1 MAHRAKGR
9 LSFADALVRQ
19 RAGVNTDLK
28 RIAEVVK
35 WYRFAHLLKGIY
47 AAAEGRPSYPPLV
60 MLKCLLLQQW
70 YGLSD
75 VELEEAV
82 SDRLSFRKFAGLAL
96 DEEVPD
102 HTTFCRFRQEL
113 VQHGV
118 AEKVFVEMNRQLEKR
133 GLILKKGTL
142 IDATLVEADAT
153 ARRTVDDDNDDD
165 EAIETSDPDAG
176 FARRRGQA
184 FFGYK
189 AHVGVDQGSGL
200 IRSAGVTAANVH
212 DTQMGD
218 GLICG
223 DEQQVFADKA
233 YHSEARRKR
242 LRALGIRDGIMR
254 RGARSHPLGAA
265 DRARNARLARV
276 RCAVERVFATLKR
289 RYRWTRVRYRGLA
302 KNAAHFF
309 LLCTA
314 INLRRAM
321 VLTT

>member
-1 MAHRAKGR
+1 MSHRPQAR

-19 RAGVNTDLK
+19 RAGVNADLR

-35 WYRFAHLLKGIY
+35 WYRFEHLLKGIY
-47 AAAEGRPSYPPLV
+47 ASAEGRPSYPPLV

-75 VELEEAV
+75 AELEEAV

-113 VQHGV
+113 VRHGV

-153 ARRTVDDDNDDD
+153 ARQIGDD
-165 EAIETSDPDAG
+165 EIETSDPDAD
-176 FARRRGQA
+176 FARQRGKA

-200 IRSAGVTAANVH
+200 IRRALVTPANIH
-212 DTQMGD
+212 DSTVGD
-218 GLICG
+218 DLICG
-223 DEQQVFADKA
+223 DERQVFADKA
-233 YHSEARRKR
+233 YHSRARRDR
-242 LRALGIRDGIMR
+242 LQASGIKDGIMR
-254 RGARSHPLGAA
+254 RGARSHPLSVKE
-265 DRARNARLARV
+265 RVRNSRLART
-276 RCAVERVFATLKR
+276 RCAVERVFAILKR
-289 RYRWTRVRYRGLA
+289 TYGWTRVRYRGLA
-302 KNAAHFF
+302 KNASHFF

-314 INLRRAM
+314 MNLRRSII
-321 VLTT
+321 LIQ

>member
-1 MAHRAKGR
+1 MAHRQKER

-19 RAGVNTDLK
+19 RSGVNADLG
-28 RIAEVVK
+28 RITAVVK
-35 WYRFAHLLKGIY
+35 WYRFEHLVKGIY
-47 AAAEGRPSYPPLV
+47 ASAEGRPSYPPLT

-75 VELEEAV
+75 AELEEAV

-102 HTTFCRFRQEL
+102 HTTYCRFRQEL
-113 VQHGV
+113 VKHGV

-142 IDATLVEADAT
+142 VDATLIEADAT
-153 ARRTVDDDNDDD
+153 ARQTEDG
-165 EAIETSDPDAG
+165 EIETSDPDAD

-200 IRSAGVTAANVH
+200 VRRALVTPANVH
-212 DTQMGD
+212 DSAAGD
-218 GLICG
+218 TLICG
-223 DEQQVFADKA
+223 DEKKVFADKA
-233 YHSEARRKR
+233 YHSQERRKR
-242 LRALGIRDGIMR
+242 LRKAGIKDGIMR
-254 RGARSHPLGAA
+254 RGARSHPLSAQ
-265 DRARNARLARV
+265 DRARNSRLART
-276 RCAVERVFATLKR
+276 RCQVERIFGTLKR
-289 RYRWTRVRYRGLA
+289 TYRWTRVRYRGLA
-302 KNAAHFF
+302 KNASHFF
-309 LLCTA
+309 LLCVA
-314 INLRRAM
+314 MNLRRAM

>member
-1 MAHRAKGR
+1 MAHRDKGR

-19 RAGVNTDLK
+19 RAGVNADLK
-28 RIAEVVK
+28 RIAEVVQ
-35 WYRFAHLLKGIY
+35 WYRFEKLVGGIY
-47 AAAEGRPSYPPLV
+47 ASPEGRRSYPPLTL
-60 MLKCLLLQQW
+60 LKCLLLQQW

-75 VELEEAV
+75 GELEEAV
-82 SDRLSFRKFAGLAL
+82 SDRLSFRRFAGLAL

-102 HTTFCRFRQEL
+102 HTTYCRFRQEL
-113 VQHGV
+113 VRHGV
-118 AEKVFVEMNRQLEKR
+118 AEKVFSEMNRQLEKR
-133 GLILKKGTL
+133 GLIVKKGTL
-142 IDATLVEADAT
+142 IDASLIEADAT
-153 ARRTVDDDNDDD
+153 ARQTADD
-165 EAIETSDPDAG
+165 EIETSDPDAD
-176 FARRRGQA
+176 FARRGGKA

-200 IRSAGVTAANVH
+200 IRRARLTPANVH
-212 DTQMGD
+212 DSAV
-218 GLICG
+218 G
-223 DEQQVFADKA
+223 DEMIAGDEHKVFADKA
-233 YHSEARRKR
+233 YHSQARRER
-242 LRALGIRDGIMR
+242 LRAAGIKDGIMR
-254 RGARSHPLGAA
+254 RGARSHPLSAK
-265 DRARNARLARV
+265 DRERNRRLARV